1 MKRNGLVIGALVAAM
16 IAVAAYAQD
25 KPAAPSPTPTMQG
38 HMAAGAMG
46 GMAGGTMGSMMA
58 EDKAMMAERQRM
70 TDVMDANDATLNR
83 LVAQMN
89 AADGTE
95 KIDAIAAVIAELVA
109 QEKRA
114 RHQMMSMGP
123 EMMQHM
129 MAHMKSGTMSGMEK
143 SMAMCPMMQG
153 AGASKADEP
162 KADGSDHAKHHTGT
176 QK

>member
-25 KPAAPSPTPTMQG
+25 KPASPSRTPTMQG

-46 GMAGGTMGSMMA
+46 GMGGGTMGSMMA

-89 AADGTE
+89 AATGTQ
-95 KIDAIAAVIAELVA
+95 KTDAMAAVIAELVA
-109 QEKRA
+109 QEKQA
-114 RHQMMSMGP
+114 RHQMMSMEP
-123 EMMQHM
+123 EMMRHM
-129 MAHMKSGTMSGMEK
+129 MAHMKSGTMAGMEQ
-143 SMAMCPMMQG
+143 SMKMCPMMQSG
-153 AGASKADEP
+153 DTAKGEDE
-162 KADGSDHAKHHTGT
+162 DHAKHHPGS